1 MKKQAFCLGSAGIT
15 LFGEN
20 GFLKQKD
27 HNVYLWPFEK
37 YNEELICYSNNR
49 IGQKK
54 SRPIINLGFMSY
66 GRPVKLGNIGGPA
79 HSRNQSKVDVDMS
92 DENIRFSLIRESNRE
107 NRQKRFDY
115 YNKINEADDDDD
127 QSFLPL
133 FMKSSSQKGEDDVNM
148 QKDWESIDPNTALGL
163 LQCRKINNTNFS
175 TKFVREKAVAKI
187 NTLSNRALADYM
199 PQLIQALKSEPF
211 HESNLGE
218 VLLKRALE
226 SPRVVGHAYF
236 WAINASLYDKY
247 SFERLYL
254 HYERFI
260 FLCHDYRKELFFQ
273 SKINDIVQWIASRT
287 LAPRNDKE
295 KNELEEKLLVE
306 MNFEIQKL
314 KNHLEFTFFILPHI
328 PDTPFQNIHSIDIL
342 TV

>member
-1 MKKQAFCLGSAGIT
+1 
-15 LFGEN
+15 
-20 GFLKQKD
+20 
-27 HNVYLWPFEK
+27 
-37 YNEELICYSNNR
+37 
-49 IGQKK
+49 
-54 SRPIINLGFMSY
+54 
-66 GRPVKLGNIGGPA
+66 
-79 HSRNQSKVDVDMS
+79 
-92 DENIRFSLIRESNRE
+92 
-107 NRQKRFDY
+107 
-115 YNKINEADDDDD
+115 
-127 QSFLPL
+127 
-133 FMKSSSQKGEDDVNM
+133 MKSSSQKGEDDVNM

-163 LQCRKINNTNFS
+163 LQCRKIHNTNLS

-287 LAPRNDKE
+287 LTPRNEKE
-295 KNELEEKLLVE
+295 KNELEEKLLFE
-306 MNFEIQKL
+306 MNEEIQKL
-314 KNHLEFTFFILPHI
+314 KTHLEFTFFILPHI